1 MRFPGWT
8 HQKSC
13 WHSPRPSYQRSVSF
27 ALEHSLYRSGP
38 AHCNVLVPPFAKAA
52 KLALP
57 KSFCKN
63 SKNQAYAIGRPLRKD
78 LAVKRARADTKE
90 PSRTGAT
97 RKNMATYRNGRLEAE
112 RTHSPQECS
121 EVECVD
127 CFEHGSDPDQEFC
140 VFISEL
146 PPPNETHPFIQRK
159 ATTLRGRYK
168 RDQRAESNLFEFLD
182 FAPVCLHWLL

>member
-38 AHCNVLVPPFAKAA
+38 AYCNVLVP
-52 KLALP
+52 
-57 KSFCKN
+57 SFCK
-63 SKNQAYAIGRPLRKD
+63 IGRPLRKD
-78 LAVKRARADTKE
+78 LAVKRAKADTKE

-127 CFEHGSDPDQEFC
+127 CFEHVSDPDEEFC
-140 VFISEL
+140 VHLGTATS
-146 PPPNETHPFIQRK
+146 QRNPSLHSK
-159 ATTLRGRYK
+159 
-168 RDQRAESNLFEFLD
+168 ESNHLTRKLQTRPKGRIEPL
-182 FAPVCLHWLL
+182 

>member
-1 MRFPGWT
+1 MFWFP
-8 HQKSC
+8 H
-13 WHSPRPSYQRSVSF
+13 
-27 ALEHSLYRSGP
+27 
-38 AHCNVLVPPFAKAA
+38 FAKAA

-78 LAVKRARADTKE
+78 LAIKRAKADTKE

-127 CFEHGSDPDQEFC
+127 CFENVSDPDEEFC
-140 VFISEL
+140 VSISEL
-146 PPPNETHPFIQRK
+146 PPPNETHPFMQRK

-168 RDQRAESNLFEFLD
+168 RDQRAESNIFEFLD
-182 FAPVCLHWLL
+182 FAPACLHWLL